1 MIILKK
7 QQIVYKGL
15 NEIKP
20 YEKNAKKHSKEQIK
34 RIEKSIKELGFR
46 GAILIDKDNVV
57 IAGHGRCLAAKK
69 LGMKE
74 VPCIYVDDL
83 SEEQIKALRLIDNKV
98 SESEWD
104 EELLGQELEGILNID
119 MDDFG
124 FNIFSKDE
132 EEEKI
137 YTQKTGVP
145 QYEIT
150 GETPNLKDM
159 VDTDK
164 YKELIREIEESSVSE
179 KEKKFL
185 KLAASRHLVFN
196 YKNIAEYYANVAN
209 EEMQELMEKSALV
222 IIDFGDAI
230 KYGYVSLMDGILKL
244 EEEDDEA

>member
-132 EEEKI
+132 EEEKNI
-137 YTQKTGVP
+137 YS
-145 QYEIT
+145 
-150 GETPNLKDM
+150 KDWC
-159 VDTDK
+159 
-164 YKELIREIEESSVSE
+164 
-179 KEKKFL
+179 
-185 KLAASRHLVFN
+185 AS
-196 YKNIAEYYANVAN
+196 I
-209 EEMQELMEKSALV
+209 
-222 IIDFGDAI
+222 
-230 KYGYVSLMDGILKL
+230 
-244 EEEDDEA
+244 

>member
-83 SEEQIKALRLIDNKV
+83 SEEQIKALSLIDNKV

-104 EELLGQELEGILNID
+104 EELLGKELEGI
-119 MDDFG
+119 
-124 FNIFSKDE
+124 
-132 EEEKI
+132 
-137 YTQKTGVP
+137 
-145 QYEIT
+145 
-150 GETPNLKDM
+150 
-159 VDTDK
+159 
-164 YKELIREIEESSVSE
+164 
-179 KEKKFL
+179 
-185 KLAASRHLVFN
+185 
-196 YKNIAEYYANVAN
+196 
-209 EEMQELMEKSALV
+209 
-222 IIDFGDAI
+222 
-230 KYGYVSLMDGILKL
+230 
-244 EEEDDEA
+244 